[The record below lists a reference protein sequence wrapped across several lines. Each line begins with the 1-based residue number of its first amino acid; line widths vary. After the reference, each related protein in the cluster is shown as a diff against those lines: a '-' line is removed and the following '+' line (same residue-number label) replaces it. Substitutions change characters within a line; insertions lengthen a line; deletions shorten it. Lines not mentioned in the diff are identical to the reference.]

1 MKYQFNLG
9 NDELVAVDKDKVE
22 EFTTSNPNATFD
34 SFVNDDAAGKT
45 DPSKETEDAP
55 VEDKDTASNSENG
68 SLGSPGNEET
78 KGTEVK
84 PLLTKTQESKNQIE
98 KLLNTPE
105 NNSVLYKNYQKA
117 TEVTDQE
124 IQEQFVRDYFEL
136 DKIDERRG
144 VYSSRNPEGT
154 HMGPTFSSPDLTQY
168 GGYSNMVR
176 TALPYDSQEVRN
188 VIPLSRIEDYD
199 KWIKGEFEI
208 SELDKF
214 TTEKKIKENKAD
226 DYFLTLSEKDVQR
239 TSDILLDKNLKIDS
253 LKENL
258 KIQSNEVDELVNQ
271 SNEELK
277 PIEDRLEEVGKKLE
291 RINDIYSGF
300 VQPTDEKL
308 SEFNNLKIE
317 YENLFSQRQGIIEN
331 YTTKFEDYNKT
342 LKDWQIKAE
351 DYAGNAAGFESSKK
365 NYKILS
371 QVGTQLEKQVLGAGY
386 STLGKFGS
394 EILKN
399 SINYNEG
406 LDKKIGNFP
415 RRLQVDEVN
424 NASDFGRFFV
434 ETITDQALSIGAA
447 LLPFAGKFVKGGKY
461 LASFRN
467 TGLGLFGVSSF
478 GNRAFEMEKR
488 DLDISGRIGQIN
500 TALDKKD
507 ISREEYLELFLEK
520 NELENI
526 EPYSEVVK
534 NVVPALNAVSEI
546 FTEKMGSMRYVE
558 GLADMGKTL
567 SRMKIKQALPYALK
581 AIPKNVA
588 IENTEEITNQAFVNI
603 FDKHILGENKSL
615 LDGVTPDMIARTSV
629 TSLAIGGPG
638 IFNNVH
644 NIIKRE
650 FLTKAERA
658 KLTEKAEEFI
668 ALGVEYENKN
678 ITRKEFNK
686 KRKEILNKLGLDQ
699 MVSLNKLNYL
709 SVEDVQE
716 LGLLNL
722 EMENLLKNTAAL
734 SANTRTS
741 TEYKENELEKAK
753 EEYRKLSEQ
762 REGLLGK
769 KVENN
774 EFTPD
779 QAFAYGIYELNLN
792 IAKTLGPKN
801 GKVIILNEKS
811 RNELIEK
818 TPGLSKEGKTQ
829 EEKNEIDRL
838 INGMNTSNAFN
849 QGNNIYV
856 NEDLIVNT
864 IVNSK
869 NGTSL
874 EVLFAAASPAHEL
887 FHIKIGSDK
896 IIINNK
902 LQGDLKYAARGL
914 RTTLKEK
921 FESGRIKNKEAYEAI
936 LARLDSYS
944 KREGKDGKLDIEE
957 YFTTIFDAYNLGLIT
972 DSEVSI
978 DYAMKTIVE
987 KALSII
993 HPNANTFG
1001 LINNTR
1007 DAFNYIKSF
1016 NKATRTSGIR
1026 ILGQDE
1032 DSEIQFSENI
1042 ASLYDQY
1049 GKDHTAMIEEGSKLN
1064 KDGEFVEDITKSEF
1078 GQSIGGLVETITKRL
1093 FDGTLNESTKIIN
1106 SDRFIARDIFKKE
1119 VTQEAAIMV
1128 LNEYNTELGSI
1139 DKFITS
1145 RLNLRAN
1152 SKLKDMGVMPSV
1164 KKGGLGMA
1172 TEATDDTLKGQEQTE
1187 QNEDQIDEAKDD
1199 IKLKKLDT
1207 KISFKR
1213 DGQFVKM
1220 NEVQIPGETVTEVI
1234 DDKKITRPKTFSDN
1248 VLDAVIKTFQTKLP
1262 NVNEKAFI
1270 KKFDTANQA
1279 EIVPLLQEEFEKE
1292 NFKLF
1297 LQNNEN
1303 VDGILGK
1310 LPQSVINK
1318 RFKTLG
1324 KKIGRETVGAGKGIF
1339 EKTNVTQREFI
1350 EYFAGPELASNVRS
1364 DRKKSLIKVLS
1375 NELAADAT
1383 LDAIS
1388 NPDVIEKLGIQG
1400 VVVNKAW
1407 TNTLLKAIERDQLSI
1422 DDLKTRNEA
1431 ANIKFSNFIGELN
1444 SQGQSLDYAYDFVQL
1459 FKTDRGKAENKNPGL
1474 YQSILEDENINIKW
1488 KALETE
1494 VLNNLKAASAK
1505 IPGLKVVSTQV
1516 AKNDN
1521 KTIDMQLVANGNK
1534 IGIEVKLDEKARMGT
1549 AGTITQNENGEY
1561 IFNAAKGTG
1570 LETLLESNNPE
1581 VIELKKR
1588 LDNFFNFLSEKEG
1601 KEIRLGTDKGLET
1614 VEISASTVKELQK
1627 TGLQAKVGQTYL
1639 EIPITAFYG
1648 FYRDKD
1654 TKGFTGEYIII
1665 NNKLYSLGND
1675 PLNTNAPK
1683 LDSNMTV
1690 NIRIKGGAIKK
1701 HRDKKSKEYKPEG
1714 ERDYTYKVTAEIRLK
1729 DKNKNWN
1736 FNDSNIELN
1745 TPKDYVNTFS
1755 NVKLSKNLEK
1765 EMNSMIGRTKGVD
1778 IEKTFSAPQARRL
1791 GEKAERIRLFVPNT
1805 AEDLLG
1811 LSYRFLGKG
1820 KQGDKDMQFF
1830 KDNLFNP
1837 LTEANIKFEAEQVKS
1852 EKYLAEAKEIIA
1864 KQGVDLTAEA
1874 IDGYTNDHVIRIFM
1888 WNRRGYKV
1896 PDLDPE
1902 TLGKK
1907 PGPEQAKIVKYA
1919 RQNFDII
1926 AISDAIEAAYPDL
1939 QYGKPN
1945 ENWVTG
1951 TITTDLLEF
1960 TNEVTRQEVYK
1971 KFFDN
1976 VQGMFGKFDTR
1987 TGRLSG
1993 TIANKIRATY
2003 GNTFIK
2009 ALESSMYRIYT
2020 GRNRSYQLD
2029 DKGNIMLDW
2038 MNNAIGNI
2046 MFINSRSALL
2056 QTISHINFTNW
2067 TDNNPLEVGKA
2078 WKNHKQFSEDFKTI
2092 FFSDYL
2098 KARRSGLRTDV
2109 QEQEIAEAAKN
2120 SKNDIRSMIAVVLK
2134 KGFMPT
2140 QYADSFAIAL
2150 GGASFYRNRTNTYVK
2165 QGMDKADAEQKAFGE
2180 MREIAEDTQQSG
2192 RPEKISMEQSGLGG
2206 RLILAFQ
2213 NTPMQYNRLIKRSI
2227 QDLYNG
2233 RGDAKTNISKIIYYG
2248 IVQNALFYSLQ
2259 MALFAVIFD
2268 SPETTDEEKK
2278 EKQRYYRLINGMSD
2292 SILRGSGMF
2301 GALVS
2306 TGKNTLL
2313 KVLEREGFD
2322 EKAIEEIANLSPP
2335 LGKKTRQLFDIRDK
2349 FQYKQNKQKIKELGL
2364 DTRNPAILAAADAL
2378 SFGINLP
2385 ADRALK
2391 KINNLRTASEKET
2404 EMWQRIALA
2413 LGWSNWELNIDLD
2426 KENRLSPKIKGGIK
2440 DGIKQSKIK

>member
-22 EFTTSNPNATFD
+22 EFTTTNPDAKFD
-34 SFVNDDAAGKT
+34 SFVDDDAAGKT
-45 DPSKETEDAP
+45 DPSPEKKDAP
-55 VEDKDTASNSENG
+55 VEDENTASNSENG
-68 SLGSPGNEET
+68 SLEP
-78 KGTEVK
+78 
-84 PLLTKTQESKNQIE
+84 QENDSF
-98 KLLNTPE
+98 
-105 NNSVLYKNYQKA
+105 LYNNYQNA
-117 TEVTDQE
+117 TTTSEDE
-124 IQEQFVRDYFEL
+124 IEERFVDDYFEL
-136 DKIDERRG
+136 SKLDKALIEEG
-144 VYSSRNPEGT
+144 VPGAPYGVKRKLSDKEKRNK
-154 HMGPTFSSPDLTQY
+154 
-168 GGYSNMVR
+168 
-176 TALPYDSQEVRN
+176 
-188 VIPLSRIEDYD
+188 IPLDRIEDYD
-199 KWIKGEFEI
+199 RYLETGEIEI
-208 SELDKF
+208 SELDRF
-214 TTEKKIKENKAD
+214 ETIKKIKEDKAD
-226 DYFLTLSEKDVQR
+226 DYFLNLSDEDRQR
-239 TSDILLDKNLKIDS
+239 TSDLLTDKNLKID
-253 LKENL
+253 NL
-258 KIQSNEVDELVNQ
+258 KDNLTKQSEKLDTIVNQ
-271 SNEELK
+271 SNEQLK
-277 PIEDRLEEVGKKLE
+277 PIEEQMEEIGKKLE

-300 VQPTDEKL
+300 VQPTDEKV
-308 SEFNNLKIE
+308 SEFNNLKTE
-317 YENLFSQRQGIIEN
+317 YENLFSQRKTIIEN
-331 YTTKFEDYNKT
+331 YNNEFEGFNKN
-342 LKDWQIKAE
+342 LKDYQIKAE
-351 DYAGNAAGFESSKK
+351 DYAGNTAGLDSAKK
-365 NYKILS
+365 NYSILS
-371 QVGTQLEKQVLGAGY
+371 QFGQQLEKQILGGA
-386 STLGKFGS
+386 STIAGKFSS
-394 EILKN
+394 EIKKN

-406 LDKKIGNFP
+406 LSEKIENFP
-415 RRLQVDEVN
+415 RRMLVDEVKDVN
-424 NASDFGRFFV
+424 TFSRYAV
-434 ETITDQALSIGAA
+434 ETLTDQALSIGAA
-447 LLPFAGKFVKGGKY
+447 LLPGVGKAFKGGKY
-461 LASFRN
+461 LQQAR
-467 TGLGLFGVSSF
+467 GVSMGLYGVSTF

-488 DLDISGRIGQIN
+488 DLDIVDRIKQIN
-500 TALDKKD
+500 TSLDSD
-507 ISREEYLELFLEK
+507 NITSEERSQLFLEK

-526 EPYSEVVK
+526 VPYSEAAK
-534 NVVPALNAVSEI
+534 IFVPALNAAFEIGSERL
-546 FTEKMGSMRYVE
+546 GSMRFVE
-558 GLADMGKTL
+558 SLADMGKVL
-567 SRMKIKQALPYALK
+567 SRQKIRKALPAALSQ
-581 AIPKNVA
+581 IPKGIA
-588 IENTEEITNQAFVNI
+588 IENAEELVNQLSVNVI
-603 FDKHILGENKSL
+603 DKLVLGENKSVFE
-615 LDGVTPDMIARTSV
+615 GVGKEFFAKTSI
-629 TSLAIGGPG
+629 TALAIGAPG
-638 IFNNVH
+638 NLNNIV
-644 NIIKRE
+644 NVVKRE
-650 FLTKAERA
+650 FLTKAERS
-658 KLTEKAEEFI
+658 KLNKKAEEFI
-668 ALGVEYENKN
+668 TLGIEFENKN

-686 KRKEILNKLGLDQ
+686 KRKEILKSLNLDQ

-709 SVEDVQE
+709 EFDDVKE
-716 LGLLNL
+716 LGLINL
-722 EMENLLKNTAAL
+722 EIENLLKNTATL
-734 SANTRTS
+734 TGNSRTS
-741 TEYKENELEKAK
+741 NEYKEKEFAKAK
-753 EEYRKLSEQ
+753 EEYQQLYEKREQ
-762 REGLLGK
+762 ILGK
-769 KVENN
+769 SINN
-774 EFTPD
+774 EFSVEGS
-779 QAFAYGIYELNLN
+779 FIFGIYQLNKN
-792 IAKTLGPKN
+792 IAESLKPKN
-801 GKVIILNEKS
+801 GQVIVLNPES
-811 RNELIEK
+811 RKELIEK
-818 TPGLSKEGKTQ
+818 NEGLTQ
-829 EEKNEIDRL
+829 EQIDG
-838 INGMNTSNAFN
+838 INTNNAFN
-849 QGNNIYV
+849 QGNNIFI
-856 NEDLIVNT
+856 NEDLILNK
-864 IVNSK
+864 IANAKSI
-869 NGTSL
+869 NDREL
-874 EVLFAAASPAHEL
+874 LFAAASPAHEL

-896 IIINNK
+896 IILNNK
-902 LQGDLKYAARGL
+902 LKGDLKYAARNL
-914 RTTLKEK
+914 KATLKEK
-921 FESGRIKNKEAYEAI
+921 FESGRIKNKEDYDSI
-936 LARLDSYS
+936 LKRIDSY
-944 KREGKDGKLDIEE
+944 KGDIEE

-972 DSEVSI
+972 DSDVDF

-987 KALSII
+987 KALSLI
-993 HPNANTFG
+993 HPNSNTFG
-1001 LINNTR
+1001 LINNSK
-1007 DAFNYIKSF
+1007 DAFNYIKTF
-1016 NKATRTSGIR
+1016 NNKIKTS
-1026 ILGQDE
+1026 LKPVLAQDE
-1032 DSEIQFSENI
+1032 DEELKFSKSILGLYNQYEEDHVNMVNSSL
-1042 ASLYDQY
+1042 AS
-1049 GKDHTAMIEEGSKLN
+1049 
-1064 KDGEFVEDITKSEF
+1064 EDITKSEF

-1093 FDGTLNESTKIIN
+1093 FDGTLNESTKVIN
-1106 SDRFIARDIFKKE
+1106 EDRFKARDIFKKE
-1119 VTQEAAIMV
+1119 ITEDAAIMV

-1152 SKLKDMGVMPSV
+1152 NKLKRMGVMPSV
-1164 KKGGLGMA
+1164 DKGGLGMA
-1172 TEATDDTLKGQEQTE
+1172 TEATDDTLKGQKQTQ
-1187 QNEDQIDEAKDD
+1187 QNEDKIDQAKDD

-1220 NEVQIPGETVTEVI
+1220 NEITVAGQNLSEKVANAVV
-1234 DDKKITRPKTFSDN
+1234 KT
-1248 VLDAVIKTFQTKLP
+1248 LQTKLP
-1262 NVNEKAFI
+1262 NINEKAFI

-1279 EIVPLLQEEFEKE
+1279 EIVPLLQKEFEKE

-1297 LQNNEN
+1297 LQNKEN

-1339 EKTNVTQREFI
+1339 EKTNVTQKEFI
-1350 EYFAGPELASNVRS
+1350 EYFASPELASNVRS

-1431 ANIKFSNFIGELN
+1431 ANIKFSNFLGELN
-1444 SQGQSLDYAYDFVQL
+1444 SQGLDNEYAYDFVQT
-1459 FKTDRGKAENKNPGL
+1459 FKADRGKAEDKNPGL

-1494 VLNNLKAASAK
+1494 VLNNLTAASAK

-1521 KTIDMQLVANGNK
+1521 KTIDMQLIANGNK
-1534 IGIEVKLDEKARMGT
+1534 LGIEVKLDEKARMGT

-1588 LDNFFNFLSEKEG
+1588 LDNFFDFLSEKEG
-1601 KEIRLGTDKGLET
+1601 KEIKLGTDKGLET

-1627 TGLQAKVGQTYL
+1627 TDLQAKVGQTYL

-1654 TKGFTGEYIII
+1654 TKGFKGEYIII

-1690 NIRIKGGAIKK
+1690 NIRMKGGAIKK

-1755 NVKLSKNLEK
+1755 NIKFSKNLEE

-1864 KQGVDLTAEA
+1864 EQGVDLTAEA

-1960 TNEVTRQEVYK
+1960 TNEITRQEVYK

-2003 GNTFIK
+2003 GNTFMK

-2078 WKNHKQFSEDFKTI
+2078 WKNHKQFSEDFKSI

-2150 GGASFYRNRTNTYVK
+2150 GGASFYRNRTNTYIK

-2213 NTPMQYNRLIKRSI
+2213 NTPMQYNRLIKRAI

-2233 RGDAKTNISKIIYYG
+2233 RGSAREHISKIIYYG
-2248 IVQNALFYSLQ
+2248 IAQNALFYSLQ
-2259 MALFAVIFD
+2259 QALFTVIFD
-2268 SPETTDEEKK
+2268 EPETTKEEKK
-2278 EKQRYYRLINGMSD
+2278 EKERYYRLINGMSD

-2349 FQYKQNKQKIKELGL
+2349 FQYKQNKEKIKELGL

-2391 KINNLRTASEKET
+2391 KINNLRTASEKEI

-2426 KENRLSPKIKGGIK
+2426 KENKLSPKIKGGIK

>member
-22 EFTTSNPNATFD
+22 EFTTTNPDATFD
-34 SFVNDDAAGKT
+34 SFVNDDAVGKT
-45 DPSKETEDAP
+45 DPSPEKKDAP
-55 VEDKDTASNSENG
+55 VEDENTASNSENG
-68 SLGSPGNEET
+68 SLEP
-78 KGTEVK
+78 
-84 PLLTKTQESKNQIE
+84 QENDSFLYNSYQNATTTSDDEIE
-98 KLLNTPE
+98 KR
-105 NNSVLYKNYQKA
+105 
-117 TEVTDQE
+117 
-124 IQEQFVRDYFEL
+124 FVDDYFEL
-136 DKIDERRG
+136 SKLDKALIEEG
-144 VYSSRNPEGT
+144 VPGAPYGVKRKLSDKEKRNK
-154 HMGPTFSSPDLTQY
+154 
-168 GGYSNMVR
+168 
-176 TALPYDSQEVRN
+176 
-188 VIPLSRIEDYD
+188 IPLDRIEDYD
-199 KWIKGEFEI
+199 RYLETGEIEI
-208 SELDKF
+208 SELDRF
-214 TTEKKIKENKAD
+214 ETIKKIKEDKAD
-226 DYFLTLSEKDVQR
+226 DYFLNLSDEDRNR
-239 TSDILLDKNLKIDS
+239 TSYLLNDKNLKID
-253 LKENL
+253 NL
-258 KIQSNEVDELVNQ
+258 KDNLTKQSEKLDTIVNQ
-271 SNEELK
+271 SNEQLK
-277 PIEDRLEEVGKKLE
+277 PIEEQMEEIGKKLE

-300 VQPTDEKL
+300 VQPTDEKV
-308 SEFNNLKIE
+308 SEFNNLKTE
-317 YENLFSQRQGIIEN
+317 YENLFSRRKTIIEN
-331 YTTKFEDYNKT
+331 YNNEFEGFNKN
-342 LKDWQIKAE
+342 LKDYQIKAE
-351 DYAGNAAGFESSKK
+351 DYAGNTAGLDSAKK
-365 NYKILS
+365 NYSILS
-371 QVGTQLEKQVLGAGY
+371 QFGQQLEKQILGGA
-386 STLGKFGS
+386 STIAGKFSS
-394 EILKN
+394 EIKKN

-406 LDKKIGNFP
+406 LSEKIENFP
-415 RRLQVDEVN
+415 RRMLVDEVKDVN
-424 NASDFGRFFV
+424 TFSRYAV
-434 ETITDQALSIGAA
+434 ETLTDQALSIGAA
-447 LLPFAGKFVKGGKY
+447 LLPGVGKVFKGGKY
-461 LASFRN
+461 LQQAR
-467 TGLGLFGVSSF
+467 GVSMGLYGVSTF

-488 DLDISGRIGQIN
+488 DLDIVDRIKQIN
-500 TALDKKD
+500 TSLDSD
-507 ISREEYLELFLEK
+507 NITSEERSQLFLEK

-526 EPYSEVVK
+526 VPYSEAAK
-534 NVVPALNAVSEI
+534 IFVPALNAAFEIGSERL
-546 FTEKMGSMRYVE
+546 GSMRFVE
-558 GLADMGKTL
+558 SLADMGKVL
-567 SRMKIKQALPYALK
+567 SRQKIRKALPAALSQ
-581 AIPKNVA
+581 IPKGVA
-588 IENTEEITNQAFVNI
+588 IENAEELVNQLSVNVV
-603 FDKHILGENKSL
+603 DKLVLGENKSVFE
-615 LDGVTPDMIARTSV
+615 GVGKEFFAKTSI
-629 TSLAIGGPG
+629 TALAIGGPG
-638 IFNNVH
+638 NLNNIV
-644 NIIKRE
+644 NVVKRE
-650 FLTKAERA
+650 FLTKAERS
-658 KLTEKAEEFI
+658 KLNKKAEEFI
-668 ALGVEYENKN
+668 TLGIEFENKN

-686 KRKEILNKLGLDQ
+686 KRKEILKSLNLDQ

-709 SVEDVQE
+709 EFDDVKE
-716 LGLLNL
+716 LGLINL
-722 EMENLLKNTAAL
+722 EIENLLKNTATL
-734 SANTRTS
+734 TGNSRTS
-741 TEYKENELEKAK
+741 NEYKEKEFAKAK
-753 EEYRKLSEQ
+753 EEYQQLYEKREQ
-762 REGLLGK
+762 ILGK
-769 KVENN
+769 SINN
-774 EFTPD
+774 EFSVEGS
-779 QAFAYGIYELNLN
+779 FIFGIYQLNKN
-792 IAKTLGPKN
+792 IAESLKPKN
-801 GKVIILNEKS
+801 GQVIVLNPES
-811 RNELIEK
+811 RKELIEK
-818 TPGLSKEGKTQ
+818 NEGLTQ
-829 EEKNEIDRL
+829 EQIDG
-838 INGMNTSNAFN
+838 INTTNAFN
-849 QGNNIYV
+849 QGNNIFI
-856 NEDLIVNT
+856 NEDLILNK
-864 IVNSK
+864 IANAKSI
-869 NGTSL
+869 NDREL
-874 EVLFAAASPAHEL
+874 LFAAASPAHEL

-896 IIINNK
+896 IILNNK
-902 LQGDLKYAARGL
+902 LKGDLKYAARNL
-914 RTTLKEK
+914 KATLKEK
-921 FESGRIKNKEAYEAI
+921 FESGRIKNKEDYDSI
-936 LARLDSYS
+936 LKRIDSY
-944 KREGKDGKLDIEE
+944 KGDIEE

-972 DSEVSI
+972 DSDVDF

-987 KALSII
+987 KALSLI
-993 HPNANTFG
+993 HPNSNTFG
-1001 LINNTR
+1001 LINNSK
-1007 DAFNYIKSF
+1007 DAFNYIKTF
-1016 NKATRTSGIR
+1016 NNKIKTS
-1026 ILGQDE
+1026 LKPVLAQDE
-1032 DSEIQFSENI
+1032 DEELKFSKSILGLYNQYEEDHVNMVNSSL
-1042 ASLYDQY
+1042 AS
-1049 GKDHTAMIEEGSKLN
+1049 
-1064 KDGEFVEDITKSEF
+1064 EDITKSEF

-1093 FDGTLNESTKIIN
+1093 FDPTLEDNLKVIADTK
-1106 SDRFIARDIFKKE
+1106 AEAEKIFKKE
-1119 VTQEAAIMV
+1119 ITQDAAIMV
-1128 LNEYNTELGSI
+1128 LNEYNTELGPI

-1152 SKLKDMGVMPSV
+1152 NKLKRMGVMPSV
-1164 KKGGLGMA
+1164 DKGGLGMA
-1172 TEATDDTLKGQEQTE
+1172 TEATDDTLKGQKQTE
-1187 QNEDQIDEAKDD
+1187 QNEDKIDQAKDD

-1213 DGQFVKM
+1213 NGQFVKM
-1220 NEVQIPGETVTEVI
+1220 NEITVAGQNLS
-1234 DDKKITRPKTFSDN
+1234 KKVAN
-1248 VLDAVIKTFQTKLP
+1248 AVVKTFQTKLP
-1262 NVNEKAFI
+1262 NINEKAFI
-1270 KKFDTANQA
+1270 KKFNLANQA
-1279 EIVPLLQEEFEKE
+1279 EIVPLLQKEFEKE

-1297 LQNNEN
+1297 LQNKEN

-1339 EKTNVTQREFI
+1339 EKTNVTQKEFI

-1400 VVVNKAW
+1400 IVVNKAW

-1444 SQGQSLDYAYDFVQL
+1444 NQGLDSEYAYDFVQL
-1459 FKTDRGKAENKNPGL
+1459 FKTDRGKAGDKNMEL
-1474 YQSILEDENINIKW
+1474 YQSLLDDESIAIDW
-1488 KALETE
+1488 QAHEAE
-1494 VLNNLKAASAK
+1494 VLNNLTAASAK
-1505 IPGLKVVSTQV
+1505 IPGLKVVSTKI
-1516 AKNDN
+1516 ASNEN
-1521 KTIDMQLVANGNK
+1521 KFIDMQLVANGK
-1534 IGIEVKLDEKARMGT
+1534 KMGLEVKLDHKARVGT
-1549 AGTITQNENGEY
+1549 AGRIYQDKDGNVVFQSPEGINLEGLLDSNNPKVVEFKELFQKWLDVASESEGRKIQMNEGRNGLTTDKLSPKTSAVLKKSKLQAKIGRTYIKIPIQTVLDYYINKDKDGYRGEY
-1561 IFNAAKGTG
+1561 IM
-1570 LETLLESNNPE
+1570 
-1581 VIELKKR
+1581 
-1588 LDNFFNFLSEKEG
+1588 
-1601 KEIRLGTDKGLET
+1601 
-1614 VEISASTVKELQK
+1614 
-1627 TGLQAKVGQTYL
+1627 
-1639 EIPITAFYG
+1639 
-1648 FYRDKD
+1648 
-1654 TKGFTGEYIII
+1654 I
-1665 NNKLYSLGND
+1665 NNKLYSLSND

-1683 LDSNMTV
+1683 LDSNATV
-1690 NIRIKGGAIKK
+1690 NLRLRGDAIEADR
-1701 HRDKKSKEYKPEG
+1701 HKPEN
-1714 ERDYTYKVTAEIRLK
+1714 EKIKTYRISAEVKRK
-1729 DKNKNWN
+1729 DENKNWKVK
-1736 FNDSNIELN
+1736 DSNIEIN

-1755 NVKLSKNLEK
+1755 NIKFSKNLEK

-1852 EKYLAEAKEIIA
+1852 EKYLAEAKDIIA

-1902 TLGKK
+1902 KLGKK

-1960 TNEVTRQEVYK
+1960 TNEITRQEVYK

-2003 GNTFIK
+2003 GNTFMK

-2078 WKNHKQFSEDFKTI
+2078 WKNHKQFSEDFKSI

-2150 GGASFYRNRTNTYVK
+2150 GGASFYRNRTNTYIK

-2213 NTPMQYNRLIKRSI
+2213 NTPMQYNRLIKRAI

-2233 RGDAKTNISKIIYYG
+2233 RGSAREHISKIIYYG
-2248 IVQNALFYSLQ
+2248 IAQNALFYSLQ
-2259 MALFAVIFD
+2259 QALFTVIFD
-2268 SPETTDEEKK
+2268 EPETTKEEKK
-2278 EKQRYYRLINGMSD
+2278 EKERYYRLINGMSD

-2306 TGKNTLL
+2306 TSKNTLL

-2391 KINNLRTASEKET
+2391 KINNLRTASEKEI